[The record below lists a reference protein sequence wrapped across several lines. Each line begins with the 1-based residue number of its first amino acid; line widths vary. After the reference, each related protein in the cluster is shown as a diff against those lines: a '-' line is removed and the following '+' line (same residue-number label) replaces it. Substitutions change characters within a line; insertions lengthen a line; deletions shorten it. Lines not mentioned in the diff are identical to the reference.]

1 MAKSFHY
8 NIRRIHRYFGL
19 ILGIQFLFWTIG
31 GIYFSWSDMDEIHGD
46 LNRNPAPLIS
56 GKLDFI
62 SPAIIL
68 QKLKSRQQVDSVY
81 DMRLIEISGKP
92 YYQIHFMSVSG
103 AIRNHDEH
111 SGKAK
116 YKIQLADAI
125 RGDLR
130 SPLNR
135 SEAIAIAR
143 AGFKERAAVR
153 DVKLLIETS
162 SHHEYRENP
171 LPAYAVS
178 FKHPANATVFVSTE
192 LGTIQKIRNDKWRIF
207 DFLWMMHTMDYNGRD
222 NFGNILLRTFSIFGL
237 LTILSGFT
245 LYLMSSRTLKRIK
258 KY

>member
-8 NIRRIHRYFGL
+8 KIRRVHRYLGL
-19 ILGIQFLFWTIG
+19 ILGIQFLLWTIG

-46 LNRNPAPLIS
+46 PHRNPAPLIA
-56 GKLDFI
+56 GRLDFI
-62 SPAIIL
+62 SPAIVL

-81 DMRLIEISGKP
+81 DLRLIEISGKP
-92 YYQIHFMSVSG
+92 YYQIHFMAVSG
-103 AIRNHDEH
+103 AIINHEKH
-111 SGKAK
+111 PGKPK

-125 RGDLR
+125 SGDLR

-143 AGFKERAAVR
+143 AGFKGRAEVR
-153 DVKLLIETS
+153 DVKLLTEAS
-162 SHHEYRENP
+162 PHHEYRENP
-171 LPAYAVS
+171 LPAYAIS
-178 FKHPANATVFVSTE
+178 FEHPANATVFVSTE

-245 LYLMSSRTLKRIK
+245 LYLMSSRTLKSIK